1 MTDDSLNLPYR
12 KSIDS
17 SSINLNDDLAA
28 PSEISSNSVVSTG
41 NNNTSVSH
49 NNNLRVQHRR
59 TGSTVSF
66 SRTSID
72 NESFILSSTYFN
84 NINPDDSRDDIYSPL
99 GPNSIYALTIGSD
112 ISRARKHRAPKTSV
126 TLNGGSTTVNNIN
139 IPTTKEI
146 PQIQLVK
153 LKQKV
158 SSKTLDEKY
167 VKNSLNDYKKFESSY
182 NLLTEDVLQKL
193 SQSGNNNNRKSSIS
207 VSSSL
212 DDITETLITLID
224 EVPNNED

>member
-1 MTDDSLNLPYR
+1 M
-12 KSIDS
+12 
-17 SSINLNDDLAA
+17 
-28 PSEISSNSVVSTG
+28 
-41 NNNTSVSH
+41 
-49 NNNLRVQHRR
+49 
-59 TGSTVSF
+59 
-66 SRTSID
+66 
-72 NESFILSSTYFN
+72 
-84 NINPDDSRDDIYSPL
+84 
-99 GPNSIYALTIGSD
+99 
-112 ISRARKHRAPKTSV
+112 
-126 TLNGGSTTVNNIN
+126 NGGSTTVNNIN

-224 EVPNNED
+224 EVPKVFRDPNFRLDDPRIFKQVLEGSKISLDENDDSLNVINNTDLQEKLSNYLDIVEVNLVDEIAKSSDSFFNTIGDLENIQKVLPVC